1 MVVEGWGCD
10 EIDVRV
16 VSVVCSY
23 CSYFFVGKGVKDEE
37 LNLKKRVRVCDGFEV
52 QKFPSNII
60 FLEILPPLL

>member
-23 CSYFFVGKGVKDEE
+23 CSYFFVGKGVKNEE
-37 LNLKKRVRVCDGFEV
+37 LNLKKGLFVF
-52 QKFPSNII
+52 
-60 FLEILPPLL
+60 